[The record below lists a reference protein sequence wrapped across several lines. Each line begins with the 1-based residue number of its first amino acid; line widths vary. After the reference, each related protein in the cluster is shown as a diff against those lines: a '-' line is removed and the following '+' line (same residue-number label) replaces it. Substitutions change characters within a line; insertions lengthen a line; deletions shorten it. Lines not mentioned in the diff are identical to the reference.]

1 MKNAPKIKEAMI
13 GLCGIIDK
21 ILPNAQY
28 NVKIPQ
34 TGNVVLCYVCGKMS
48 KKYTKLTVGDSVK
61 FEVYIYDTKKGRI
74 TQRL

>member
-1 MKNAPKIKEAMI
+1 MKNDHKAKESMI
-13 GLCGIIDK
+13 QTTGIIDK

-48 KKYTKLTVGDSVK
+48 KRYTKLAVGDSVK
-61 FEVYIYDTKKGRI
+61 FEMSVYDTKKGRI